1 MQRDPLTWCAS
12 SFHIG
17 NHEWIIRKWSGTNYI
32 PPLVL
37 INPTGRFILDDEG
50 RQKVQTMSR
59 GHQTRGRHFIVK
71 DTFVPKDILIS
82 KGMFVLTGIL
92 IPKGIFG
99 LKVDS
104 SLKGLRNPKGIANLT
119 AKRSQKIFL
128 IEISLLVCFT

>member
-17 NHEWIIRKWSGTNYI
+17 NHKWIVRKWSGTNYI

-37 INPTGRFILDDEG
+37 INLTGRFIPDDEG
-50 RQKVQTMSR
+50 RQKVQTMSH

-82 KGMFVLTGIL
+82 KGKFVLIGIL
-92 IPKGIFG
+92 ILKGIFG

-104 SLKGLRNPKGIANLT
+104 SLKGLRNLKGIANLA
-119 AKRSQKIFL
+119 AKWSQKIFL
-128 IEISLLVCFT
+128 VEISLSVCFN

>member
-37 INPTGRFILDDEG
+37 INPTGRFIPDDEG
-50 RQKVQTMSR
+50 RQKVQTMSH

-71 DTFVPKDILIS
+71 DTFFPKDILIL
-82 KGMFVLTGIL
+82 KDIFVLTGIL
-92 IPKGIFG
+92 IPNGIFG

-104 SLKGLRNPKGIANLT
+104 SLKGLRNLKGIANLA
-119 AKRSQKIFL
+119 AKWSQKIFL
-128 IEISLLVCFT
+128 VEISLSVCFT